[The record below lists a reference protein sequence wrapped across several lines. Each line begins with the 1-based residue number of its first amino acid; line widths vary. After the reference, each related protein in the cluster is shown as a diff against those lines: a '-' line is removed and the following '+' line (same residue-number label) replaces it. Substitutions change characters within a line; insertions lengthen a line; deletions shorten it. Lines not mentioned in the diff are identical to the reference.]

1 MITLVLSVLSGN
13 PPKGRRG
20 VMVRPYTVSLVYIK
34 TSVTFIYI
42 LGIFEGKDSQSSSA
56 RMCKS

>member
-1 MITLVLSVLSGN
+1 MITLVLLVMFGN
-13 PPKGRRG
+13 PSKGRRN
-20 VMVRPYTVSLVYIK
+20 VMVRPKTESLVYI
-34 TSVTFIYI
+34 SVTFIYI

>member
-1 MITLVLSVLSGN
+1 MITLVLLVMSGN
-13 PPKGRRG
+13 PPKGRRSA
-20 VMVRPYTVSLVYIK
+20 MVRPNTVSLVYIP
-34 TSVTFIYI
+34 VTFTYI

>member
-1 MITLVLSVLSGN
+1 MITLVLLVMFGN
-13 PPKGRRG
+13 SSKGRRS
-20 VMVRPYTVSLVYIK
+20 VIVRPKTVSLVYI
-34 TSVTFIYI
+34 SVTFIYI

>member
-1 MITLVLSVLSGN
+1 MITLVLLVMFGN
-13 PPKGRRG
+13 PSKGRRS
-20 VMVRPYTVSLVYIK
+20 VMVRPKTVSLVYI
-34 TSVTFIYI
+34 SVTFIYI

>member
-1 MITLVLSVLSGN
+1 MITLVLLVMFGN
-13 PPKGRRG
+13 SSKGRKS
-20 VMVRPYTVSLVYIK
+20 VIVRPKTVSLVYI
-34 TSVTFIYI
+34 SVTFIYI